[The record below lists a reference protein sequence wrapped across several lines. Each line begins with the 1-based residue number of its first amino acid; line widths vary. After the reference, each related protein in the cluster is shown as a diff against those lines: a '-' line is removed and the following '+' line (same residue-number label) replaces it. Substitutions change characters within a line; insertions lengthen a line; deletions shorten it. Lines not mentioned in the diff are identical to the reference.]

1 MDFTAFFSQE
11 VFAIGEITIKLGRLI
26 FVTVGVIFLYILGFM
41 LLRSWLDRFFL
52 YEDTTDKQKNRVRR
66 LTTICLILI
75 ALLVVLLGLQAD
87 FSLSSLDESPLA
99 KIKLSTIIQAFLIYF
114 IARLVDELLSNV
126 LTHRY
131 QQRREQQLQEGGS
144 LYQIQGA
151 VSTVRVSHI
160 VQPIVYLLAL
170 TFIIQQLG
178 IDEQLP
184 LPWVN
189 PENAKFI
196 TINRVLSAIL
206 ILLITRLVLWVL
218 TEIVLYPYY
227 KQKEINVGSQY
238 AINRLLTY
246 FVLLIAVIGTLQYV
260 GINLTVLWGG
270 AAALLVGIGLGLQQ
284 TFNDLICG
292 IILLF
297 ERTVEVGDIVDMNN
311 LVGTVKKIGI
321 RTSLVET
328 RDNVSVIVPN
338 SKLVADNVI
347 NWSHFDSKARFKVA
361 VGVAYGS
368 DTTLV
373 KEILLA
379 AAEEHTRIVRRPKP
393 FVRFVNFGD
402 SSLDFEILF
411 WTRDLL
417 GIEDV
422 KSDLRFAIDKAFRE
436 AGVSIPFP
444 QRDLWIKQAPPFLDK
459 DDK

>member
-1 MDFTAFFSQE
+1 MDFTTFFNQE
-11 VFAIGEITIKLGRLI
+11 VFTIGEITIKLGRMI
-26 FVTVGVIFLYILGFM
+26 TVAVGVIILYILGFLM
-41 LLRSWLDRFFL
+41 LRSWIERFFL
-52 YEDTTDKQKNRVRR
+52 YEATSDKIRVRVRR
-66 LTTICLILI
+66 LTVTCLIFGAVLI
-75 ALLVVLLGLQAD
+75 VLLGLPAD
-87 FSLSSLDESPLA
+87 FSLSAIEDTLFANLRF
-99 KIKLSTIIQAFLIYF
+99 STIIQAFLIYY
-114 IARLVDELLSNV
+114 IARLVDELLSSL

-131 QQRREQQLQEGGS
+131 QERREKQLQEGGS
-144 LYQIQGA
+144 LHQIQGGG
-151 VSTVRVSHI
+151 STVRVSHI

-178 IDEQLP
+178 VDEQLP
-184 LPWVN
+184 LPWAN
-189 PENAKFI
+189 KENAQLI
-196 TINRVLSAIL
+196 TINRILSAVL
-206 ILLITRLVLWVL
+206 ILLITRLILWVL

-260 GINLTVLWGG
+260 GINLTVLLGG

-292 IILLF
+292 IILLS
-297 ERTVEVGDIVDMNN
+297 ERTVEVGDIVDMNG

-347 NWSHFDSKARFKVA
+347 NWSHFDSKARFRVG

-368 DTTLV
+368 DTALV

-379 AAEEHTRIVRRPKP
+379 AAEDHTRIVRRPKP

-422 KSDLRFAIDKAFRE
+422 KSDLRFAIDQAFRKS
-436 AGVSIPFP
+436 GVSIPFP
-444 QRDLWIKQAPPFLDK
+444 QRDIWIKQAPPSPNKEDK
-459 DDK
+459 